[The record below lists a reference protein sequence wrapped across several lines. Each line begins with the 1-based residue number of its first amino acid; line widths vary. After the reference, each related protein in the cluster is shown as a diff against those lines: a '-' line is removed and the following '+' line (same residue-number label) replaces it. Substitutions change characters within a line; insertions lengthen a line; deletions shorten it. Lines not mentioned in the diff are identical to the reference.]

1 MLVKKK
7 SSLFRRINLWLIA
20 FLLTAGVVYSLFEY
34 SFFDIKNVTVEGGE
48 WIIDDIL
55 FSSPL
60 GKNIF
65 LWRAEINQANIN
77 EFSDIKVKKDFWS
90 RDIKILLTE
99 REKYIIWC
107 FEADS
112 KCFWVDD
119 TGFIFSPSPSSSG
132 FLVNKVLDGREAS
145 VDIGDYV
152 MESKMFDGVKDI
164 TNFIEFLS
172 LRKNEFRLN
181 DFELKELRVDTN
193 NGPTILFSLLIDPI
207 FSADTIKSL
216 MGSAEWEKISTINLT
231 VDGRIYYD

>member
-34 SFFDIKNVTVEGGE
+34 SFFDIKNVTGEGGE

-99 REKYIIWC
+99 REK
-107 FEADS
+107 
-112 KCFWVDD
+112 
-119 TGFIFSPSPSSSG
+119 
-132 FLVNKVLDGREAS
+132 
-145 VDIGDYV
+145 
-152 MESKMFDGVKDI
+152 
-164 TNFIEFLS
+164 
-172 LRKNEFRLN
+172 
-181 DFELKELRVDTN
+181 
-193 NGPTILFSLLIDPI
+193 
-207 FSADTIKSL
+207 
-216 MGSAEWEKISTINLT
+216 
-231 VDGRIYYD
+231 